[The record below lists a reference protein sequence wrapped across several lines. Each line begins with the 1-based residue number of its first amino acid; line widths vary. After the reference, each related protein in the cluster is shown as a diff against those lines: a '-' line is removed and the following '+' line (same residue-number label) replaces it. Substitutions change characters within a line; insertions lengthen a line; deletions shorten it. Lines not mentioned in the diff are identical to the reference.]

1 MLSSTSS
8 TPTTCYPSW
17 HATFAPLVSSGQATL
32 TSGCRVNSAGNV
44 PCKPEVMRA
53 SAETQLAQRAPTG
66 TFNGKL
72 SLDAY
77 TLARYMQSELG
88 SGTLEERVAIGEA
101 AVNRA
106 KMQNMSVS
114 TLLLNN
120 PVTNA
125 ANRGWYGP
133 IHGVGTG
140 TSTAPYKR
148 WAATSADPTVLTTL
162 LAVLVM
168 DGRSGNFSRGADD
181 QDGPEYWIPQGA
193 AALANYVRGLAAKGK
208 YWVGPLPGVDPWKTF
223 LQFTPGISAET
234 LTGQLLMQQGIK
246 ALSLPAQHPD
256 WPASMP
262 VCVGSSTASTSGSQT
277 KNVVVGVAIAG
288 SLVGLSWLALRAAKS
303 LAVPTVSLGRKSS
316 ARRR

>member
-8 TPTTCYPSW
+8 TSTTCYPSW

-44 PCKPEVMRA
+44 PCKPEAMRA
-53 SAETQLAQRAPTG
+53 SAETQLRQRAPAA
-66 TFNGKL
+66 FSGKL

-77 TLARYMQSELG
+77 TLARYMESELG
-88 SGTLEERVAIGEA
+88 SGTIEERVAIGEA

-106 KMQNMSVS
+106 KRQNMSVS
-114 TLLLNN
+114 TLLLSN
-120 PVTNA
+120 PATSA
-125 ANRGWYGP
+125 TNRGWYGP

-140 TSTAPYKR
+140 TSTAPYGR

-162 LAVLVM
+162 LAILVM
-168 DGRSGNFSRGADD
+168 SGGSGNFSRDADD

-193 AALANYVRGLAAKGK
+193 TALANYVRGLAAKGK

-234 LTGQLLMQQGIK
+234 LTGQLFMQRGIQ

-262 VCVGSSTASTSGSQT
+262 ICAGSSGSLTASSQT
-277 KNVVVGVAIAG
+277 KNVIVGVAVAG
-288 SLVGLSWLALRAAKS
+288 SLVGLSWLALRVAKS
-303 LAVPTVSLGRKSS
+303 LAVSTASLGRKTR